1 MSSTCFPGPKSVEK
15 IHQKTIPL
23 WYDPSAGHQ
32 SLHLSKV
39 HLNIGLRAIKESRRM
54 AELVTGCVCST
65 GIAFPGCSGH
75 DCSTGPWFLK
85 KRWPFLSFHIQ
96 SVPQVICK
104 NRHPSWL
111 AKLVVAWQP
120 CHMQI
125 EGEHVAKE
133 YLGEVWSKH
142 TPVLVSWWHR
152 KSTPSCNQRNHIHRS
167 KWPLQD
173 AYHDEPGL
181 GGVIIAKAP
190 KSVSKS
196 WGGTLNTY
204 HWYFSNWQLVK
215 CFHDF
220 AHIPWKDTPDFPMKG
235 PFGIFL
241 SGMWVRS

>member
-1 MSSTCFPGPKSVEK
+1 MWVNFQGSTSTKKTHVWVWLHIGGHFVSQKATVAFFLLFLCNFFRSRFCVFNLFSGSKIRWKNTSRNVPKKKKNYTPSQAW
-15 IHQKTIPL
+15 I

-133 YLGEVWSKH
+133 YLGQVVKQTH
-142 TPVLVSWWHR
+142 TSVGILVAPEINAKLQSAKSHPQVQMATAGCLPWW
-152 KSTPSCNQRNHIHRS
+152 T
-167 KWPLQD
+167 
-173 AYHDEPGL
+173 
-181 GGVIIAKAP
+181 
-190 KSVSKS
+190 
-196 WGGTLNTY
+196 
-204 HWYFSNWQLVK
+204 
-215 CFHDF
+215 
-220 AHIPWKDTPDFPMKG
+220 
-235 PFGIFL
+235 
-241 SGMWVRS
+241 WVRWCHHS

>member
-1 MSSTCFPGPKSVEK
+1 M
-15 IHQKTIPL
+15 
-23 WYDPSAGHQ
+23 
-32 SLHLSKV
+32 HLSKV

-133 YLGEVWSKH
+133 YLGEVAKQTH
-142 TPVLVSWWHR
+142 PVLVSLWWHR
-152 KSTPSCNQRNHIHRS
+152 FQRQVAISEITSTGPNGHCRTPTMMNLVRRCFV
-167 KWPLQD
+167 
-173 AYHDEPGL
+173 AE
-181 GGVIIAKAP
+181 AP
-190 KSVSKS
+190 KSASVSKS
-196 WGGTLNTY
+196 WGG
-204 HWYFSNWQLVK
+204 V
-215 CFHDF
+215 
-220 AHIPWKDTPDFPMKG
+220 P
-235 PFGIFL
+235 
-241 SGMWVRS
+241 